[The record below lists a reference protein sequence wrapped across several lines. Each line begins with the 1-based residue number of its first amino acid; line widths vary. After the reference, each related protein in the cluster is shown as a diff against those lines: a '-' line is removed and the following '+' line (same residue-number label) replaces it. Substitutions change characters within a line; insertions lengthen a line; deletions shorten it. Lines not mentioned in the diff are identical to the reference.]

1 MNSNKIGANL
11 RSPLST
17 CKNTFNFQ
25 NRWMNEWFTKCF
37 FYIICTFFLH
47 KLLFL
52 FCDNFETSCFLARGF
67 TDVCGVV
74 FIPESENWQ
83 FFFPRLSVT
92 PLSTLITCCTLSRAG
107 LSGVER
113 GTIAQIYPIEIH
125 LILVSAM
132 GPRINQWQS
141 LFSWVKV

>member
-1 MNSNKIGANL
+1 M
-11 RSPLST
+11 
-17 CKNTFNFQ
+17 F
-25 NRWMNEWFTKCF
+25 
-37 FYIICTFFLH
+37 
-47 KLLFL
+47 
-52 FCDNFETSCFLARGF
+52 
-67 TDVCGVV
+67 VV
-74 FIPESENWQ
+74 LCSFPKVKTGS
-83 FFFPRLSVT
+83 FFFNAYVT

-141 LFSWVKV
+141 LFS